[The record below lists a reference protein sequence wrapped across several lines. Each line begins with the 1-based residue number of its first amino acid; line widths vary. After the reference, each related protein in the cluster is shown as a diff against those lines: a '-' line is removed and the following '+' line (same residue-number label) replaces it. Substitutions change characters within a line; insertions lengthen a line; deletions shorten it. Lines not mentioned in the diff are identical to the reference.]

1 MKPTITPETPLPSA
15 SRDELWS
22 SDAIARMLQAL
33 EVPWV
38 ALVPGASFRG
48 LHDSLVNHIGNQ
60 RPQMILCLHE
70 QGAVSIAHGY
80 AKASGRMMGAILH
93 SNVGLLNGS
102 MGIFNAWCDRVPM
115 LILGATGPW
124 DSAKRRPWIDWIHT
138 ASDQGALVRG
148 YTKWDNQP
156 GSVQAAYDALLRA
169 TQMATTAP
177 CAPTYVNLDAAL
189 QEAKI
194 GDLPPLPDPSRF
206 RAPEAPQPAPEAV
219 ARAAVLLSGAAAPV
233 IMIGRNQ
240 RTMESWRARVA
251 LAEKLGA
258 RVVTDL
264 KVGASFPTRHP
275 LFVGPPGTF
284 LSEAAT
290 RAVREADVVLALD
303 WVDLAGTLKQ
313 VYTDRPVTA
322 KIISASCDVHVHR
335 GFSMDYF
342 GMAPVDVQLLV
353 EPDVAVPL
361 LIEACRARSHTP
373 PAAPA
378 DTPVRGTGDVLT
390 LRSVAAAL
398 NEATAGVDV
407 CLTGL
412 PLGWPGDGRHFA
424 HPLDYIGGNGGGGV
438 GAGPGITVGAALALK
453 GSGRVV
459 IGLVG
464 DGDYLMGLTALWTA
478 THYGLPCLLVVCN
491 NRSFYNDEAHQERVA
506 RMRGRPVENKWIGQR
521 INEPDIDLA
530 LLAVAQGAK
539 GIGPVTDAAKL
550 SGAIAQGVQ
559 LAREG
564 EVCVIDARVRPGYDA
579 DISGERAAR
588 QEPVGRT

>member
-1 MKPTITPETPLPSA
+1 
-15 SRDELWS
+15 
-22 SDAIARMLQAL
+22 
-33 EVPWV
+33 
-38 ALVPGASFRG
+38 
-48 LHDSLVNHIGNQ
+48 
-60 RPQMILCLHE
+60 
-70 QGAVSIAHGY
+70 
-80 AKASGRMMGAILH
+80 
-93 SNVGLLNGS
+93 
-102 MGIFNAWCDRVPM
+102 
-115 LILGATGPW
+115 
-124 DSAKRRPWIDWIHT
+124 
-138 ASDQGALVRG
+138 
-148 YTKWDNQP
+148 
-156 GSVQAAYDALLRA
+156 
-169 TQMATTAP
+169 
-177 CAPTYVNLDAAL
+177 
-189 QEAKI
+189 
-194 GDLPPLPDPSRF
+194 
-206 RAPEAPQPAPEAV
+206 
-219 ARAAVLLSGAAAPV
+219 
-233 IMIGRNQ
+233 
-240 RTMESWRARVA
+240 
-251 LAEKLGA
+251 
-258 RVVTDL
+258 
-264 KVGASFPTRHP
+264 
-275 LFVGPPGTF
+275 
-284 LSEAAT
+284 
-290 RAVREADVVLALD
+290 VVLALD

-353 EPDVAVPL
+353 DPDVAVPRL
-361 LIEACRARSHTP
+361 LEACRARSYTP

-378 DTPVRGTGDVLT
+378 DEPVRGTGDVLT
-390 LRSVAAAL
+390 LRSVAASL

-412 PLGWPGDGRHFA
+412 PLGWPGNGRHFA

-550 SGAIAQGVQ
+550 SGAIAHGVQ